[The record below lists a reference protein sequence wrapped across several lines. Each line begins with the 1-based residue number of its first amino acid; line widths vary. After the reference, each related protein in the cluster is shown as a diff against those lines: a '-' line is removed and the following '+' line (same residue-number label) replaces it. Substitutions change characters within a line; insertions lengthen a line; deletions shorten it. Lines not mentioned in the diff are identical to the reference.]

1 MEDIKVIE
9 ALHNPVS
16 PDEIKW
22 RQARYDKPNGYVK
35 MLAYVDARY
44 VMDVLDNV
52 VGSENW
58 QNEYMEIK
66 GRIFCKLTIQLP
78 SGKTVSKMDC
88 GVETD
93 IEAEKGAV
101 SDALKRVAVLF
112 GIGRDLY
119 SMGDHFA
126 ETNDRGYVDLNTWE
140 TPRSEAIPE
149 KVQIPRTGAKEP
161 TTSALA
167 QSQSDETAVE
177 SPPPVKHVPTTESII
192 ASGVKPAYKLP
203 PPIGQDDEG
212 KAFVTVPNIAVTAS
226 PAFPR
231 SEHSHEAS
239 WSRICLQSSTSHT
252 SAPIIFPMANESS
265 ISELVHWLLGISH
278 LRVQYISYTGIR
290 SPSISRHLRLPSR
303 CRLSGES
310 SLLPRPCHSSR
321 PNQGGSHPLC
331 CQLHRPP
338 IALSLGHLGLSL
350 LTQLFPPGQ
359 REWRQRCRGNSHG

>member
-9 ALHNPVS
+9 ALHNPVP
-16 PDEIKW
+16 PDEVKW

-88 GVETD
+88 GAETD

-112 GIGRDLY
+112 GVGRDLY

-126 ETNDRGYVDLNTWE
+126 VTNDRGYVDLNTWE
-140 TPRSEAIPE
+140 TPRSEVIPE
-149 KVQIPRTGAKEP
+149 KVQLPRTKAKEP

-167 QSQSDETAVE
+167 KSQGDETAVE
-177 SPPPVKHVPTTESII
+177 SPPPTTESII
-192 ASGVKPAYKLP
+192 ASGVKPSYKPLSPQSP
-203 PPIGQDDEG
+203 PGQPTESEDDS
-212 KAFVTVPNIAVTAS
+212 KAFVTVPNMVCYSDPGAYKAILVGEPGCGEKERIWIPKSQIEDCLNS
-226 PAFPR
+226 PPF
-231 SEHSHEAS
+231 ENKNDVG
-239 WSRICLQSSTSHT
+239 
-252 SAPIIFPMANESS
+252 PIS
-265 ISELVHWLLGISH
+265 IPKWLA
-278 LRVQYISYTGIR
+278 
-290 SPSISRHLRLPSR
+290 
-303 CRLSGES
+303 EK
-310 SLLPRPCHSSR
+310 
-321 PNQGGSHPLC
+321 N
-331 CQLHRPP
+331 
-338 IALSLGHLGLSL
+338 GLSYVP
-350 LTQLFPPGQ
+350 F
-359 REWRQRCRGNSHG
+359 

>member
-9 ALHNPVS
+9 ALHLPVP

-177 SPPPVKHVPTTESII
+177 SPPSTSHVPTTESII

-203 PPIGQDDEG
+203 PPIGQDDDG
-212 KAFVTVPNIAVTAS
+212 KAFVTVPNMVCYSDPGSYKALLVGEPGAAEKAS
-226 PAFPR
+226 
-231 SEHSHEAS
+231 
-239 WSRICLQSSTSHT
+239 ICIPKSQIEDYPNNPPFESKNDVG
-252 SAPIIFPMANESS
+252 PIS
-265 ISELVHWLLGISH
+265 IPKWLA
-278 LRVQYISYTGIR
+278 
-290 SPSISRHLRLPSR
+290 
-303 CRLSGES
+303 EK
-310 SLLPRPCHSSR
+310 
-321 PNQGGSHPLC
+321 N
-331 CQLHRPP
+331 
-338 IALSLGHLGLSL
+338 GLD
-350 LTQLFPPGQ
+350 FVPF
-359 REWRQRCRGNSHG
+359 